1 MMHEILL
8 DTFDDKPV
16 SFVGELS
23 NQAEAKVE
31 FSDGIERRF
40 VLKLYAIES
49 GGFVPS
55 IEYLSDAPDEQTGC
69 IAEIVDLVKDI
80 ENFFFVFVP
89 EDLLEKTPARNQDRA
104 ETDRLRRLETALR
117 KTYEQ
122 LTFSF
127 LDDLAEVSET
137 NRSGEI
143 IAKEKTV

>member
-1 MMHEILL
+1 MNEILL

-40 VLKLYAIES
+40 VLKLYTIES

-55 IEYLSDAPDEQTGC
+55 IEYFSDAPDEQTGC

-89 EDLLEKTPARNQDRA
+89 EDLLEKTPARNQDRD
-104 ETDRLRRLETALR
+104 EITKLRRLESVLR

-122 LTFSF
+122 LTFAF
-127 LDDLAEVSET
+127 LDDLAGLLEV
-137 NRSGEI
+137 NPSGEI
-143 IAKEKTV
+143 AAKEKSV